1 MPNLLRADC
10 FLLDFTAGFPMWLD
24 RITDL
29 PIGAFTVES
38 LILPRAVVHLEIIG
52 TTSRAFVT
60 VIAVWI
66 VLATVRFELVEVV
79 EDLELSH

>member
-1 MPNLLRADC
+1 M
-10 FLLDFTAGFPMWLD
+10 LDFTAGFPRWLD

-60 VIAVWI
+60 VIGVWI

>member
-1 MPNLLRADC
+1 M
-10 FLLDFTAGFPMWLD
+10 
-24 RITDL
+24 
-29 PIGAFTVES
+29 
-38 LILPRAVVHLEIIG
+38 VHLEIIG

>member
-1 MPNLLRADC
+1 M
-10 FLLDFTAGFPMWLD
+10 LDFTAGFPRWLD

-29 PIGAFTVES
+29 PIGAFRVES